1 MNSLGEKVVL
11 SPLDAS
17 GVGNLESEIYSSKV
31 FKESSHQALSN
42 GVEGVEN
49 KSVSFMIHS
58 FFFLSFHLSFI
69 SPLSCHISIVKNIS
83 NPISF
88 STCMC
93 T

>member
-1 MNSLGEKVVL
+1 VVVL

-58 FFFLSFHLSFI
+58 FFFFILPFVFHLS
-69 SPLSCHISIVKNIS
+69 SLMPY
-83 NPISF
+83 
-88 STCMC
+88 
-93 T
+93 

>member
-1 MNSLGEKVVL
+1 VVVL

-58 FFFLSFHLSFI
+58 FFFFYPSICLSSL
-69 SPLSCHISIVKNIS
+69 
-83 NPISF
+83 F
-88 STCMC
+88 SHAILAL
-93 T
+93 

>member
-1 MNSLGEKVVL
+1 VVVL

-49 KSVSFMIHS
+49 KSVSFMIYS
-58 FFFLSFHLSFI
+58 FFFFILPFVFHLS
-69 SPLSCHISIVKNIS
+69 SLMPY
-83 NPISF
+83 
-88 STCMC
+88 
-93 T
+93 

>member
-1 MNSLGEKVVL
+1 VVVL

-49 KSVSFMIHS
+49 KSVLYDPFIL
-58 FFFLSFHLSFI
+58 FFYPSICLSSL
-69 SPLSCHISIVKNIS
+69 
-83 NPISF
+83 F
-88 STCMC
+88 SHAILAL
-93 T
+93 